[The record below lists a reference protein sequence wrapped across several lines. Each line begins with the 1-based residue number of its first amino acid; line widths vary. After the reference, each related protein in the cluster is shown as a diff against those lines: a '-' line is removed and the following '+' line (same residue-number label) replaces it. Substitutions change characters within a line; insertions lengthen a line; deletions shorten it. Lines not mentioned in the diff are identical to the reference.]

1 MTIFTQ
7 LSDRIK
13 KAISKINR
21 ANNIPNNARKSPMY
35 QSPIT

>member
-13 KAISKINR
+13 KAISKINQ

-35 QSPIT
+35 HFPIT